1 MDDLLPWQRLT
12 VGSGLLL
19 AAASLITLDP
29 DELRRQTLAA
39 IAATPEAEKHNFAG
53 APGGWTAISLLS
65 NSGAYGEG
73 RPLRRHDRLDHLP
86 LLERSVL
93 SLPGLMVEGAYILR
107 QPAAGVLA
115 WHYDHQGL
123 HLPLARLLLSVQVP
137 SGAFTWIGH
146 EKHAFPAGT
155 LWTGDFSQPHQ
166 VENGTDQDRLMI
178 AVDVTVNDAARALFP
193 AALYAEGAR
202 RQYLSQEGINA
213 LLVARSG

>member
-12 VGSGLLL
+12 AGSGLLL
-19 AAASLITLDP
+19 AAASTITLDP
-29 DELRRQTLAA
+29 EELHRQTLAA

-53 APGGWTAISLLS
+53 TPGGWTAISLLS
-65 NSGAYGEG
+65 NPGTYGSGH
-73 RPLRRHDRLDHLP
+73 PLRRHPGMDHLP

-93 SLPGLMVEGAYILR
+93 SLSGLALQGVHILR
-107 QPAAGVLA
+107 QPAGGMLA

-137 SGAFTWIGH
+137 MAAFTWIGH
-146 EKHAFPAGT
+146 EKWAFPAGT
-155 LWTGDFSQPHQ
+155 LWTADFSQPHQ
-166 VENGTDQDRLMI
+166 VENGSDQDRLMV

-202 RQYLSQEGINA
+202 RQYLAQEGINA
-213 LLVARSG
+213 LLAARNG